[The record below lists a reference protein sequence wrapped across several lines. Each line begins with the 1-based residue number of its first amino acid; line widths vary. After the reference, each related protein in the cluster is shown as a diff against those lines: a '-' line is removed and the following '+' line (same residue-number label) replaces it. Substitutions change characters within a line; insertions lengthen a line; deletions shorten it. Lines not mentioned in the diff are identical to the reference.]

1 MQHHPLY
8 KDSLQTTLYEKQ
20 RYENGLLLMFAD
32 IGKPQGRRSLKKDP
46 IGWLMETL

>member
-1 MQHHPLY
+1 
-8 KDSLQTTLYEKQ
+8 
-20 RYENGLLLMFAD
+20 MFAD